1 MNELTQKQQAGLA
14 NCINVQANL
23 ATSESRERVLHL
35 SNVQAGSGDY
45 ELRPAKIHS
54 KESWQAFDVMLSG
67 VRVAWFS
74 YDK

>member
-14 NCINVQANL
+14 NCIDVQANL
-23 ATSESRERVLHL
+23 ATDESRERAQHL
-35 SNVQAGSGDY
+35 SNVQEGNGDY
-45 ELRPAKIHS
+45 EPRPVKIHR

-74 YDK
+74 YCK

>member
-23 ATSESRERVLHL
+23 ATSESRERALHL
-35 SNVQAGSGDY
+35 SNVQAGNGDY
-45 ELRPAKIHS
+45 ELRPAKIHH
-54 KESWQAFDVMLSG
+54 KESWQAFDVVLNG

-74 YDK
+74 HNK